1 MLRWP
6 QRSTGPR
13 HVAVTISVYDGC
25 GYYSSSDF
33 KNDLRVPQLTRGNVF
48 VCLFLCQ
55 SQAQSGPKVG
65 VVRVKRWDNLK
76 VWEKQAY
83 RTRMEVMREILR
95 LKSWASQ
102 RWETT
107 QWWQDGGLWETQVCL
122 KTDYTPQPL
131 CLLSTKIYL
140 FWPRDPFT
148 LSCYW
153 VKLHPRRLYNSPKS
167 IPAESRMLRRNLN
180 TIVVASYISCRMV
193 LGGGQ
198 MGEGLGPAP
207 GKLPLV
213 LTLSSTCRS
222 PPGRFQQTP
231 DYLKKGSR
239 LEDYR
244 SKVLYWSSRKAAIHV
259 WYVIYY

>member
-1 MLRWP
+1 MWGQKQDGLLWQQQGVRQTQYWFKLNLIDLFLICIDQRMYTQIKWLDDKRWRQPRNEDRYPQRKYQTLYLWFVASGMLRWP

-13 HVAVTISVYDGC
+13 HVAVTISVYDVC

-65 VVRVKRWDNLK
+65 VVRVKHWDNLK

-83 RTRMEVMREILR
+83 RTRMEAMREILR

-122 KTDYTPQPL
+122 KTDYTLPPQHKNVFILTSRPFHSEL
-131 CLLSTKIYL
+131 LLS
-140 FWPRDPFT
+140 
-148 LSCYW
+148 
-153 VKLHPRRLYNSPKS
+153 
-167 IPAESRMLRRNLN
+167 
-180 TIVVASYISCRMV
+180 
-193 LGGGQ
+193 
-198 MGEGLGPAP
+198 
-207 GKLPLV
+207 
-213 LTLSSTCRS
+213 
-222 PPGRFQQTP
+222 
-231 DYLKKGSR
+231 
-239 LEDYR
+239 
-244 SKVLYWSSRKAAIHV
+244 
-259 WYVIYY
+259 